1 MKDYT
6 GTTWERSSGTTQGTL
21 IVIVADPQATS
32 GLSNRPLRAK
42 RENGGHFWVTP
53 EGLSRKYHQTENL
66 SIPNTKTR
74 DQRLTS

>member
-6 GTTWERSSGTTQGTL
+6 GTTWSRHSDGTL
-21 IVIVADPQATS
+21 IVIVSDHDRAR

-66 SIPNTKTR
+66 SIPNAKTR

>member
-32 GLSNRPLRAK
+32 GRPGRPLRAK
-42 RENGGHFWVTP
+42 RENGSHFWTTP
-53 EGLSRKYHQTENL
+53 ATLDRKFHQTQNL
-66 SIPNTKTR
+66 STPNTKTR
-74 DQRLTS
+74 DQRLAS